1 MFDKIA
7 KKYKNYE
14 FGPKSDG
21 RSFLKV
27 VEHLELQEN
36 AASIFND
43 STCLSKCFPERS
55 GINERRLADKKT

>member
-14 FGPKSDG
+14 FGSKSDG

-27 VEHLELQEN
+27 VEHVELQEN
-36 AASIFND
+36 AVSIFND
-43 STCLSKCFPERS
+43 STCLSFQVFFR
-55 GINERRLADKKT
+55 NVLVLMNVD